1 MNQWIGSVPAG
12 HAALESLHL
21 KRGSDQSFHSK
32 VFIRDHISGLGVEH
46 RGLPRQNE
54 EFIVTDIRKLCRK
67 RRVNRVE
74 GPQKVKKGRMSFWF
88 FSSTQN
94 SKWAKYVHLN
104 IEKIYVFFFFILLQE
119 T

>member
-1 MNQWIGSVPAG
+1 MTVNQWIGSVPAG

-54 EFIVTDIRKLCRK
+54 EFIVTDVRKLQRT
-67 RRVNRVE
+67 NQVE
-74 GPQKVKKGRMSFWF
+74 WLQKCQQGAF
-88 FSSTQN
+88 FCCG
-94 SKWAKYVHLN
+94 N
-104 IEKIYVFFFFILLQE
+104 IK
-119 T
+119 

>member
-46 RGLPRQNE
+46 QGLPRQNE
-54 EFIVTDIRKLCRK
+54 EFIVTDIRKLQSAA
-67 RRVNRVE
+67 N
-74 GPQKVKKGRMSFWF
+74 G
-88 FSSTQN
+88 
-94 SKWAKYVHLN
+94 A
-104 IEKIYVFFFFILLQE
+104 
-119 T
+119 